1 MVWFAQVPLHSI
13 WFQRFI
19 TEETNGVK
27 IVTGLEVV
35 EVEWEKDEN
44 GAWKLIEKEETKQI
58 VPADMVILAMGF
70 VGPEKV

>member
-1 MVWFAQVPLHSI
+1 MLWFGQVPLHSI

>member
-1 MVWFAQVPLHSI
+1 M
-13 WFQRFI
+13 
-19 TEETNGVK
+19 K

-44 GAWKLIEKEETKQI
+44 GAWKLIEKEETKHI